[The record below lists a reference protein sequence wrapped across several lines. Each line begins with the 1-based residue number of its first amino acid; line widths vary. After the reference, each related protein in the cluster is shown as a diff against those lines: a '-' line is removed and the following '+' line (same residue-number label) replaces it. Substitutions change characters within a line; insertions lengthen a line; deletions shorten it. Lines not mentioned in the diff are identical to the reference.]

1 MTPRIRLGMLTPSS
15 NTVLEPVTY
24 SMLTGLPD
32 VSAHFGRFKVT
43 QIALSDQALGQ
54 FDDSQILQAAELL
67 AHAKVDVIAW
77 NGTSASWIGFESDE
91 RLCERITAATGI
103 PACTTVLAY
112 REIFRR
118 QGIRRVGLVNP
129 YNDDVQRRIQANW
142 GAAGFDCTAER
153 HLGITDNFS
162 FAEVSSETI
171 GGMIRDV
178 AAQGCDAAVVLCTN
192 LDGARISAA
201 LETELGIPVY
211 DSVAVT
217 LWKSLATAGVN
228 PARVKGW
235 GQLFQ
240 MA

>member
-162 FAEVSSETI
+162 FAEVSSDTI